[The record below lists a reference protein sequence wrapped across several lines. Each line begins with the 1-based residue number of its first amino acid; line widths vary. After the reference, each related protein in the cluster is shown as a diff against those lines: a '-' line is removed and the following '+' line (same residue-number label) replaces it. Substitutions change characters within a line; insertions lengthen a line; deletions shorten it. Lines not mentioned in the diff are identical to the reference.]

1 MLMEKA
7 LKVSTFRERF
17 YELISS
23 SDKPMKDFSKD
34 LHVSNQTISAWKTGT
49 RSPKEPTIIAI
60 ANHFGVS
67 VQWLMGFDVPK
78 QATFPALDL
87 NMFCASDQPQT
98 KEARIVS
105 GGMDKLPKD
114 QREQILNVVRAMFS
128 NHPELFDGKD
138 E

>member
-67 VQWLMGFDVPK
+67 VKWLMGFDVPK
-78 QATFPALDL
+78 REVPLDL
-87 NMFCASDQPQT
+87 SMFQGTEHT
-98 KEARIVS
+98 KEARIIS
-105 GGMDKLPKD
+105 GGIDKMPPD
-114 QREQILNVVRAMFS
+114 RREQALNLLKVAFS
-128 NHPELFDGKD
+128 EYADYFKEDHNDD
-138 E
+138 A

>member
-1 MLMEKA
+1 MEKA

-23 SDKPMKDFSKD
+23 GDKTMKDFSKD
-34 LHVSNQTISAWKTGT
+34 LHVSNQTISAWKTGA

-78 QATFPALDL
+78 HIRPEL
-87 NMFCASDQPQT
+87 NLSMFNGENAADPDIS
-98 KEARIVS
+98 IVS
-105 GGMDKLPKD
+105 GMMESMTKEQK
-114 QREQILNVVRAMFS
+114 EQIVAIVRAVVT
-128 NHPELFDGKD
+128 HQAK
-138 E
+138 

>member
-1 MLMEKA
+1 MKITTNQERLIELFNSDPRNDTAIASDLNVSKQA
-7 LKVSTFRERF
+7 L
-17 YELISS
+17 
-23 SDKPMKDFSKD
+23 
-34 LHVSNQTISAWKTGT
+34 SAWRKGT
-49 RSPKEPTIIAI
+49 RSPKKSVLVEISKMY
-60 ANHFGVS
+60 NVS
-67 VQWLMGFDVPK
+67 LEWLMGFDVPK

-87 NMFCASDQPQT
+87 NMFCVSDQPQT